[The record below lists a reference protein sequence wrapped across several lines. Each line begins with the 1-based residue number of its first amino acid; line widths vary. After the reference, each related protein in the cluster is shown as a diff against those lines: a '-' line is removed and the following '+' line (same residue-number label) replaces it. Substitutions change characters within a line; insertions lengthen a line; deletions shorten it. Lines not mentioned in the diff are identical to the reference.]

1 MKRLMLAVVL
11 LLPAAGLA
19 ADAKA
24 TYDKTCASCHGA
36 DGKGNPDKAK
46 VLKIDAALLNL
57 GRPEGK
63 DLSRDQLKQILLDG
77 KEKMPAYGKKLKPD
91 HVDPVL
97 DYTSGLAKAL
107 RGEK

>member
-1 MKRLMLAVVL
+1 MKRLMFAVVL

-19 ADAKA
+19 ADGKA
-24 TYDKTCASCHGA
+24 VYEKTCASCHGP
-36 DGKGNPDKAK
+36 DGKGNAEKAK
-46 VLKIDAALLNL
+46 VLKLDPASLNL

-77 KEKMPAYGKKLKPD
+77 KEKMPAYAKKLKPD
-91 HVDPVL
+91 EVDPVL
-97 DYTSGLAKAL
+97 DYTIGLAKAL